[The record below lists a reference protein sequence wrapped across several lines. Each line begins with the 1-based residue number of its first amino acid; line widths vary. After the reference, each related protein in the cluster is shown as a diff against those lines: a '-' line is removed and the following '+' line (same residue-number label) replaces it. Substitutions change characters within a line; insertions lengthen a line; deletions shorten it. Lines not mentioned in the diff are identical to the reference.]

1 MSQINTRPATLEDL
15 PTLLQFEQGV
25 IEAERPF
32 DVTLK
37 DEKIYYYDIEE
48 FITSPSIQ
56 LLVAESEGQLIG
68 CGYARRREITTKKY
82 KHQQLA
88 YLGFMYVLPTFRG
101 RGVNG
106 LIIEELK
113 KWCRS
118 QGLTELQ
125 LQVYNDNP
133 PAIKAYEKVGFSKL
147 MVSMRMSL
155 ED

>member
-1 MSQINTRPATLEDL
+1 MPPINIRPATLNDL
-15 PTLLQFEQGV
+15 LTLLQFEQGV

-37 DEKIYYYDIEE
+37 DEKIHYYNVEE
-48 FITSPSIQ
+48 LITAPHIQ
-56 LLVAESEGQLIG
+56 LLVAESEGQIIG
-68 CGYARRREITTKKY
+68 SGYARIKQVTATKY
-82 KHQQLA
+82 KHQRFA

-106 LIIEELK
+106 LIIEGLK
-113 KWCRS
+113 EWCKL
-118 QGLTELQ
+118 QGITELQ
-125 LQVYNDNP
+125 LEVYNDNP
-133 PAIKAYEKVGFSKL
+133 AAIKAYQKVGFSKL